1 VCSSSYPWAM
11 SNTDVRSISET
22 ANISGLS
29 AHTLR
34 YYERIGLLDAVDRGP
49 DGRRRFRAAD
59 LAWLS
64 FLTRLRTTGMSIRG
78 MQEFAELRRKGDSTA
93 SARLDLLRRHRDVVR
108 HRIAELTECLH
119 ALDAKVD
126 HYEAL
131 TAGAAKRPA

>member
-1 VCSSSYPWAM
+1 M

-78 MQEFAELRRKGDSTA
+78 M
-93 SARLDLLRRHRDVVR
+93 
-108 HRIAELTECLH
+108 
-119 ALDAKVD
+119 
-126 HYEAL
+126 
-131 TAGAAKRPA
+131 